1 MLDYKAGV
9 LLKQKGS
16 CGIWVLGSELTIC
29 SFRAGGVLGMCKAG
43 RSFSTCTSFVESK
56 LFYSSLNFRKTFSLS
71 RLADPTSFA
80 LSFI

>member
-29 SFRAGGVLGMCKAG
+29 SFRAGGVLGMLEG
-43 RSFSTCTSFVESK
+43 RQELQHLYFICRIQVILQFSEFQE
-56 LFYSSLNFRKTFSLS
+56 NFLS
-71 RLADPTSFA
+71 
-80 LSFI
+80 